1 MDGRVSRAS
10 ARHDANAEIITGFF
24 GKSLALGEPIRILI
38 RSMENQGTIRS
49 ILNGRT
55 GLCTLILRR

>member
-1 MDGRVSRAS
+1 MDGCMSRTS
-10 ARHDANAEIITGFF
+10 AVHGTNVEIIAGFF

-38 RSMENQGTIRS
+38 RTMENQCTICS